1 MVDPPNA
8 IARIRQVKGKVAY
21 DIGGNVGEVA
31 AILSSNFQLVYSFEP
46 AKESLAKLEELSKQK
61 PNIIP
66 IGMAVT
72 ENSGE
77 IDLIVASSSIK
88 KGQLVS
94 GNYLENWGKQIG
106 VRRVPAIS
114 IDEFSKDHYPPDFI
128 KIDVEGH
135 ELSVIKGGLN
145 TIRGFLPRLYIEVH
159 LDSLGADIKELLSSI
174 YDFDIIPHPAYSK
187 DSPRRKNHYFMFA
200 IPKLQT
206 YNKLV

>member
-1 MVDPPNA
+1 MILRFQKVNLIVDPPNA
-8 IARIRQVKGKVAY
+8 IARIQQVKGKVAY

-46 AKESLAKLEELSKQK
+46 AKESLAKLEELSKRK

-135 ELSVIKGGLN
+135 ELSVIKGG
-145 TIRGFLPRLYIEVH
+145 
-159 LDSLGADIKELLSSI
+159 
-174 YDFDIIPHPAYSK
+174 
-187 DSPRRKNHYFMFA
+187 
-200 IPKLQT
+200 
-206 YNKLV
+206 